1 MPGVCLIY
9 RYVLKILLF
18 SHYPFLQPTITR
30 VTALHIL
37 RLASFKYMYVK
48 YMYVPSIWVE
58 GYMSCT
64 IKCIIFNLLY
74 LNYMVTRV
82 ATGYNDCIMKEISCR
97 FI

>member
-1 MPGVCLIY
+1 MKIWIPEKF

-37 RLASFKYMYVK
+37 RLASFKYMYG
-48 YMYVPSIWVE
+48 PSIWVE
-58 GYMSCT
+58 GYMRCT

-74 LNYMVTRV
+74 LNYRDTRV

>member
-1 MPGVCLIY
+1 MATQDRGEIV

-37 RLASFKYMYVK
+37 RLASFKYMYV
-48 YMYVPSIWVE
+48 PSIWVE

-74 LNYMVTRV
+74 LNYRVTRV